1 MPQIDPTWT
10 VATLLL
16 WARLGALLV
25 LGPLGQAIKAP
36 PVFWVLFTLALSG
49 SLCVALGLRTPVP
62 GSLAALAAM
71 LLSEALLG
79 VLLGF
84 SLHTAFAALAMAGRL
99 LDLQMGFGMAAV
111 LDPVTR
117 VNAPVIGIALSMLGM
132 SVFLGS
138 DAHHL
143 LLRGVSETARWIPPG
158 ALWQLPDAAALL
170 RAVAALFTM
179 SVVVM
184 APALFLLLMVELVLD
199 VVSRVMPQMNVMFI
213 GMPLKVLV
221 GLSALAAAAPGMA
234 PALRRLQ
241 AGVFDFWQG
250 VLP

>member
-1 MPQIDPTWT
+1 MPQIDPAWT

-16 WARLGALLV
+16 WARLGAMLT

-36 PVFWVLFTLALSG
+36 TAFWVVFTLALAG
-49 SLCVALGLRTPVP
+49 GLCAALGLRTAVP
-62 GSLAALAAM
+62 ASLAALAMM
-71 LLSEALLG
+71 LVSEVLLG

-84 SLHTAFAALAMAGRL
+84 SLHAAFAALTMAGRL
-99 LDLQMGFGMAAV
+99 LDLQMGFGMATV

-117 VNAPVIGIALSMLGM
+117 ANAPVIGIALSMLGM
-132 SVFLGS
+132 SVFFGS

-143 LLRGVSETARWIPPG
+143 LLRGVGEVARQVPPG

-170 RAVAALFTM
+170 RAVATMFTM

-184 APALFLLLMVELVLD
+184 APALFLLLLIEIVLD

-213 GMPLKVLV
+213 GMPVKVLV
-221 GLSALAAAAPGMA
+221 GLSTLAAAAPGLA
-234 PALRRLQ
+234 PALRRIQ